1 MASLTKTDTNAI
13 EQAVAYPRGF
23 GYVLDFS
30 DKTMGEFFEDEFGID
45 IYSEEYLVNGS
56 SKRNCLSTFLKSK
69 ESEFSLRVLRG
80 LWEIREG
87 LLAGRYDDQNNAEI
101 STSTERFRKVIE
113 KLEGDPST
121 INTEGIDQFTRDR
134 TLEELILDIERT
146 LAANKPEV
154 AIDHLHTY
162 CTKKITHLLKLRRID
177 CTHEEPL
184 HSRFGKYRNVLLREQ
199 ELHEFSDRALK
210 NIISLMESFNDLRNN
225 HSLAHDN
232 KILNNNEARFIFSSI
247 SAVLVL
253 IRALESGRYTD

>member
-1 MASLTKTDTNAI
+1 
-13 EQAVAYPRGF
+13 
-23 GYVLDFS
+23 
-30 DKTMGEFFEDEFGID
+30 MGEFFEDEFGID

-162 CTKKITHLLKLRRID
+162 CTKKIRSEERRVGKE
-177 CTHEEPL
+177 CK
-184 HSRFGKYRNVLLREQ
+184 SRWSPKQ
-199 ELHEFSDRALK
+199 
-210 NIISLMESFNDLRNN
+210 
-225 HSLAHDN
+225 
-232 KILNNNEARFIFSSI
+232 
-247 SAVLVL
+247 
-253 IRALESGRYTD
+253 